1 MKNARKLREDANAD
15 LNKGRYAKALDNYLA
30 LEQLE
35 PDNGDWARR
44 SADMY
49 RRLDRDQEAV
59 VALERAADRYARA
72 GFLVKAVAVCKMIL
86 QNAPEHAGAFERLA
100 ALQNQRGMPAARAR
114 MSTRMP
120 APVELAS
127 APDIVPAT
135 PPDISPARVAP
146 ASVPVLELDVAE
158 ELEELE
164 LELELL
170 PDNAPLDAMHL
181 GKVLPDA
188 ERQTLDDGTESGIT
202 FIPLDDDDL
211 DVIDDLELEVEDDDE
226 DARRAAAARLE
237 GTPLFAALGGVA
249 LETMVD
255 RMDLI
260 ELDAGAV
267 LFHQGDRG
275 NTLYVIVE
283 GEVGVVSE
291 GPPRAQISRL
301 GDGQFFGEIALVTE
315 QPRNATIEAL
325 VDTQLLAIDRD
336 VIHEVVKREPAV
348 LKVLL
353 RFLRDRLLANLVNSS
368 PLFQPFQG
376 TERKTLASKF
386 HFLEIDQGG
395 VLIAQGGRASGLFV
409 LLSGHAEV
417 VVAKDGA
424 EQRLATLRPGD
435 IFGEMSLL
443 GGTDAIATVRT
454 TSKCFAL
461 EMPAADFRTTIMTH
475 PQVLMVVGDLA
486 DERKRKFDAI
496 ASGEADYDEGHLD
509 LV

>member
-1 MKNARKLREDANAD
+1 MKNARKLREQANAD
-15 LNKGRYAKALDNYLA
+15 LDKGRYARALDSYLA

-49 RRLDRDQEAV
+49 RRLDRDQEAI
-59 VALERAADRYARA
+59 VALERAADRYAKA

-86 QNAPEHAGAFERLA
+86 QNAPEHPGAFERLA
-100 ALQNQRGMPAARAR
+100 ALQNERGMPAARAR
-114 MSTRMP
+114 MSARTPAADEGAPAAASPPPP
-120 APVELAS
+120 AP
-127 APDIVPAT
+127 P
-135 PPDISPARVAP
+135 
-146 ASVPVLELDVAE
+146 SVPVLELDVAE
-158 ELEELE
+158 ELE
-164 LELELL
+164 LL
-170 PDNAPLDAMHL
+170 PQNAPLDAMHL
-181 GKVLPDA
+181 ADVMPDA
-188 ERQTLDDGTESGIT
+188 ERQKREDGTESGIT
-202 FIPLDDDDL
+202 FIPLDDEDL
-211 DVIDDLELEVEDDDE
+211 DIIDDLELEVDDGDE
-226 DARRAAAARLE
+226 EARRVAAARLE
-237 GTPLFAALGGVA
+237 GTPLFAALGRVA

-325 VDTQLLAIDRD
+325 ADTQLLAIDRD

-386 HFLEIDQGG
+386 HFLEVDQGG

-409 LLSGHAEV
+409 LLSGQAEV
-417 VVAKDGA
+417 VLARDGA

-496 ASGEADYDEGHLD
+496 ASGEADYDEGHLE